1 MKITFVCNE
10 YPLRPHA
17 GIGMAVQTVARG
29 LSKIGHEI
37 TVVGLGDRSE
47 EAKDEAINVITL
59 RMYKWPYVGNFV
71 SRIKLRRWL
80 ADRAKGGDVDIV
92 EVPDSQGLL
101 PFGVKGCPVVV
112 RLHLTFT
119 AVKAVTGREGSAG
132 ISFYERRTLCRNS
145 NWIAVSKYAMDVT
158 KKVFGLSAQ
167 HEAVIYNAVG
177 SLPSSIP
184 KLPNLPEHYVLY
196 AGNVCKRKG
205 ADLLAKAVRD
215 VMLEKPDLHL
225 VYVGG
230 VVRENGQLFSQT
242 ISDILG
248 PTLNA
253 RTHFLGRLD
262 REHVLSCMKHADV
275 FAFPSHIEAC
285 PLVVL
290 EAMACGVPV
299 VFTKSPPG
307 PELIRHGETGMLA
320 DPSCPKEFG
329 EQVLNILDDPTLANR
344 LSQNAQAVIAAQF
357 SIDKCTDATER
368 FYNAC
373 VKDYQD
379 RRTP

>member
-29 LSKIGHEI
+29 LSQIGHEI
-37 TVVGLGDRSE
+37 TVVGLGDRFG
-47 EAKDEAINVITL
+47 EAKDGAIDVITL
-59 RMYKWPYVGNFV
+59 PMHKWPYLGNLV

-80 ADRAKGGDVDIV
+80 TARAKGGDVDII

-132 ISFYERRTLCRNS
+132 ISFYERRTLSQNS
-145 NWIAVSKYAMDVT
+145 NWIAVSKYARDLT
-158 KKVFGLSAQ
+158 RTVFGLSAKR
-167 HEAVIYNAVG
+167 ETIIYNAVG
-177 SLPSSIP
+177 SIPSAIP
-184 KLPNLPEHYVLY
+184 RLPNLPDHYVLY

-205 ADLLAKAVRD
+205 ADLLAKALRD
-215 VMLEKPDLHL
+215 VMTERPCLHL

-248 PTLNA
+248 PTLTS

-262 REHVLSCMKHADV
+262 REQVLSCMKHADV

-299 VFTKSPPG
+299 VFSKSPPG
-307 PELIRHGETGMLA
+307 PELITDGATGMLA

-329 EQVLNILDDPTLANR
+329 ERIMRILDDRALANR
-344 LSQNAQAVIAAQF
+344 LSQSAQEVIAIQF
-357 SIDKCTDATER
+357 SIAKCTEATEK
-368 FYNAC
+368 FYKDC
-373 VKDYQD
+373 VKDYKDSQ
-379 RRTP
+379 RH